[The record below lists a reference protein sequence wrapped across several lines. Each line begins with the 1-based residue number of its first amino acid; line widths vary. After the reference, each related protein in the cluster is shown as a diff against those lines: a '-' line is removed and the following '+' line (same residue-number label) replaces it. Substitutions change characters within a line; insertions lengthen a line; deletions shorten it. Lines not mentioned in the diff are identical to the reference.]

1 MIKLSDYIMQ
11 VIADLGVR
19 HVFMLPGGG
28 AMHLVDSL
36 GRNKRLSYICNLHEQ
51 ACAIAA
57 DAYGQYTNNI
67 GVALVTTGP
76 GGTNTITGVA
86 AAWLDSTP
94 VLFLS
99 GQVKRSDMIGD
110 RGVRQVGFQ
119 EIDIV
124 SLVRPI
130 TKYAVTVMDPSSIRY
145 HLEKALHLA
154 THGRPGP
161 VWIDVPLD
169 VQAAVIDEST
179 LRGYEDFLNPPTADP
194 GKLREAA
201 ARALRLLAQARRP
214 VILAGNGIRLAKGVD
229 AFHSLIERLGV
240 PVLTTWKAA
249 DLIPDD
255 HPLYAGRPGAVGQ
268 RGANFAQQTADW
280 MLIIGARLDLGQTAY
295 RHENFAPGAVKIMV
309 DVDPAEIQKMQM
321 RIEVPV
327 TADAGEFI
335 RELGRQVE
343 PGTPVDRSRWLD
355 RCRRWRSEY
364 PVVLPEYWAEIGHVN
379 DYVLIDVLSD
389 ELTAA
394 DLLIPGSSGACSE
407 RTMQAIRV
415 KAGLRVFNSEGLG
428 PMGFGI
434 PAAIGACIASGGRRT
449 VCIDGDGGFAMNL
462 QELEVVRRLALP
474 IKFFVLNNGG
484 YGSIQATQR
493 TYFNGHFVASTRS
506 SGLTLPDVA
515 GVATAFG
522 IPPTRLADHANL
534 RERVRDILATGG
546 PTICEVR
553 VSADQP
559 TAPRVASRQN
569 EDGSME
575 SAPMED
581 LWPFLDRQD
590 LRRNMAHEY

>member
-11 VIADLGVR
+11 FVADMGVR

-36 GRNKRLSYICNLHEQ
+36 GRNKTLSFVCNLHEQ

-57 DAYGQYTNNI
+57 DAYSQYTNRL

-110 RGVRQVGFQ
+110 RGVRQIGFQ

-124 SLVRPI
+124 SIVRPI
-130 TKYAVTVMDPSSIRY
+130 TKYAVTVMEPASIRY
-145 HLEKALHLA
+145 HLEKAVFSA

-169 VQAAVIDEST
+169 VQAAVIDESR
-179 LRGYEDFLNPPTADP
+179 LRGFEEMPQPSSGDP
-194 GKLREAA
+194 FIVQEAA
-201 ARALRLLAQARRP
+201 ARALGLLSEARRP
-214 VILAGNGIRLAKGVD
+214 VILAGNGIRLAGAAD
-229 AFHSLIERLGV
+229 GFRSMIGRLGV

-255 HPLYAGRPGAVGQ
+255 HLLYAGRPGAVGQ
-268 RGANFAQQTADW
+268 RGANFVQQNADW
-280 MLIIGARLDLGQTAY
+280 ILIIGARLDFGQTAY

-309 DVDPAEIQKMQM
+309 DIDPAEIGKMQM
-321 RIEVPV
+321 RIDVPV
-327 TADAGEFI
+327 VSDAGDFI
-335 RELGRQVE
+335 RELDRQIQT
-343 PGTPVDRSRWLD
+343 GTEVDRSRWLD
-355 RCRRWRSEY
+355 RCRRWQKEY
-364 PVVLPEYWAEIGHVN
+364 PVVLAEYWKTTGHVN

-389 ELTAA
+389 QLSAD
-394 DLLIPGSSGACSE
+394 DLLVPGSSGACSE
-407 RTMQAIRV
+407 RTMQAVRV

-434 PAAIGACIASGGRRT
+434 PAAIGACIASGRRRT
-449 VCIDGDGGFAMNL
+449 ICVDGDGGFAMNL
-462 QELEVVRRLALP
+462 QELEVVRRLDLP

-484 YGSIQATQR
+484 YGSIQATQK
-493 TYFNGHFVASTRS
+493 TYFSNHFVASTRS
-506 SGLTLPDVA
+506 SGLTLPDVTS
-515 GVATAFG
+515 VATAFG
-522 IPPTRLADHANL
+522 IPSTGLSDHTNI

-546 PTICEVR
+546 PMICEVR
-553 VSADQP
+553 VSPEQP
-559 TAPRVASRQN
+559 TAPRVASRQK

-581 LWPFLDRQD
+581 LWPFLDREE
-590 LRRNMAHEY
+590 LRRNMAHE